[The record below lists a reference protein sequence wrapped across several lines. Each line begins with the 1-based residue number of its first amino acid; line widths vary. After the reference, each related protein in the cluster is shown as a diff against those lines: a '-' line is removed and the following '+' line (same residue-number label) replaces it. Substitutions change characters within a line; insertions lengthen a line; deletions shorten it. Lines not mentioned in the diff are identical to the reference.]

1 MVKRIISVCAAGVI
15 SSASTATPT
24 KDDDAAR
31 KAAIEWLELV
41 DAGKYQEAA
50 SQASQEIR
58 GFEQWLN
65 HLATQRGPLGR
76 VNKRHFVEMNHAS
89 TVAGVPEVRGYHV
102 IRFKTSFERTPS
114 ATEQITI
121 AKVGCCWE
129 IFGYEIK

>member
-1 MVKRIISVCAAGVI
+1 VVKRIITVCAAGLITV
-15 SSASTATPT
+15 STATPT
-24 KDDDAAR
+24 KDNDAAR

-65 HLATQRGPLGR
+65 YLATQRGPLGR
-76 VNKRHFVEMNHAS
+76 VNKRHFVEMSHAS
-89 TVAGVPEVRGYHV
+89 TVSGVPEVRSYDV
-102 IRFKTSFERTPS
+102 IRFKTSFERKPSTPE
-114 ATEQITI
+114 TVTI

-129 IFGYEIK
+129 IFCYEIK

>member
-1 MVKRIISVCAAGVI
+1 MVKRIITVCAAGLI
-15 SSASTATPT
+15 SSVSTATPT
-24 KDDDAAR
+24 KDGDAGR

-41 DAGKYQEAA
+41 DAGKYREAA

-65 HLATQRGPLGR
+65 YLATQRGPLGR
-76 VNKRHFVEMNHAS
+76 VNRRHVVEVNHAS
-89 TVAGVPEVRGYHV
+89 TVSGIPDVRSYHV
-102 IRFKTSFERTPS
+102 IRFKTSFERKPSTPE
-114 ATEQITI
+114 TVTI